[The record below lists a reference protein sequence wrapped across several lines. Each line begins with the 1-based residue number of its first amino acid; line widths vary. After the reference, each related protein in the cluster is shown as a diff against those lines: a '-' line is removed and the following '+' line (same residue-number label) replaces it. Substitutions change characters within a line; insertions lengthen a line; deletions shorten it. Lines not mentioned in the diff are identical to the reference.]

1 MTDKN
6 KIKEYF
12 TYNDR
17 LRSNVSFITGILIII
32 FNVFSGYLIVC
43 ILSDIF
49 LGITEPSA
57 GIMLIFLIPGIIAGA
72 GLLKLSIYL
81 LELLVSGIQIEK
93 YSYLR
98 MVLLISIAVYF
109 IIMIIFIFTT
119 LTSIIERKFIIG
131 N

>member
-1 MTDKN
+1 VTDKN

-12 TYNDR
+12 TYSDR
-17 LRSNVSFITGILIII
+17 LRTNVSFITGILIII

-43 ILSDIF
+43 TLSDIF
-49 LGITEPSA
+49 LGLNEPSV
-57 GIMLIFLIPGIIAGA
+57 GIMLIFIIPGIIAGA
-72 GLLKLSIYL
+72 GLLKLSIYM

-98 MVLLISIAVYF
+98 MVLLISIAAYF
-109 IIMIIFIFTT
+109 IIMIIFVLTT

>member
-12 TYNDR
+12 TYSDR
-17 LRSNVSFITGILIII
+17 LRTNVSFITGILIII

-43 ILSDIF
+43 TLSDIF
-49 LGITEPSA
+49 LGLNEPSV
-57 GIMLIFLIPGIIAGA
+57 GIMLIFIIPGIIAGA
-72 GLLKLSIYL
+72 GLLKLSIYM

-98 MVLLISIAVYF
+98 MVLLISIAAYF
-109 IIMIIFIFTT
+109 IIMIIFVLTT